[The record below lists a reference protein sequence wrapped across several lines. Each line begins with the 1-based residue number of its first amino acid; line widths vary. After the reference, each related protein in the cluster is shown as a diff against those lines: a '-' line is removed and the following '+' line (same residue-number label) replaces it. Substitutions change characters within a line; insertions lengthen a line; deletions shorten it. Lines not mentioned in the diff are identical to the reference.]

1 MSHNRMAASE
11 LADSVAYV
19 VIKNPDSFYFL
30 FCQAQQMAFLMSVFM
45 VPDDDRSS
53 EHYTRN
59 NNFYK

>member
-45 VPDDDRSS
+45 VPR
-53 EHYTRN
+53 
-59 NNFYK
+59 